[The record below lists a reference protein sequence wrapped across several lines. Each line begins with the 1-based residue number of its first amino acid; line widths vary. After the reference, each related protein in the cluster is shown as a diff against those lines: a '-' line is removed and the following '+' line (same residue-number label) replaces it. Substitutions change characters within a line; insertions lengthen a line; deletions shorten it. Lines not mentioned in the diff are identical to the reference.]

1 VSFRILRHGVSPSI
15 ARLNFVSPQLLRRGL
30 ASGIS
35 CSALHAGNSTG
46 RYREWGD
53 FPNNALAELAHTRD
67 HPQAFAIDPTS
78 LQLMVDP
85 AMQSIWTSLTN
96 TPFDP
101 VQHFASTTSRFT
113 PDIDGFPSIEVRE
126 FEMYGLC
133 HQHYSPTEKLFLQHG
148 SPKTERDM
156 RSKAFGR

>member
-1 VSFRILRHGVSPSI
+1 MASLRKCFPRWMCASFCIPTSLIPCELSGPSERRFNQHRQ
-15 ARLNFVSPQLLRRGL
+15 ADLPAPQLPRRGL
-30 ASGIS
+30 TSDIS
-35 CSALHAGNSTG
+35 RSALHAGDST
-46 RYREWGD
+46 RRCRECGD
-53 FPNNALAELAHTRD
+53 FPNNSLAELAHTRD

-126 FEMYGLC
+126 CRCTNSL
-133 HQHYSPTEKLFLQHG
+133 STLLP
-148 SPKTERDM
+148 D
-156 RSKAFGR
+156 